1 MQAFLVE
8 RDMSGSS
15 ALDLTGLRR
24 AAARQA
30 QKMHEAGD
38 RVRYV
43 RSLYLPQ
50 DGRCL
55 CLFEAKDAEVVRQL
69 NRDALLTFD
78 RIVQAIDFCP

>member
-1 MQAFLVE
+1 MHAFLVE
-8 RDMSGSS
+8 RDMRGSS

-30 QKMHEAGD
+30 QMMHEAGD

-43 RSLYLPQ
+43 RSVFLPQ

-69 NRDALLTFD
+69 NREAMLTFD
-78 RIVQAIDFCP
+78 RIVPATEFTP